1 VNKPLVGVDTDLKHF
16 LPASNPVKPPL
27 MQTASETD
35 YSASERRSLSDLG
48 FTSNVKSH
56 IFSGSKEVLMTQW
69 SDRAMGR
76 LYELYQQ
83 MLQDLRRDLM
93 TANVELGSPSPEKVL
108 LQPLTRNEFEAVLA
122 DPKRDQEAVS
132 LWLARIIFGHEH
144 EFPALQAAG

>member
-1 VNKPLVGVDTDLKHF
+1 
-16 LPASNPVKPPL
+16 
-27 MQTASETD
+27 
-35 YSASERRSLSDLG
+35 
-48 FTSNVKSH
+48 
-56 IFSGSKEVLMTQW
+56 MTQW